1 MIPTK
6 FNFNFSIRTNRKRE
20 KMENNSSMKIGV
32 MTVFAVSGSMVLLIH
47 RVHKHMLKN
56 FLEKFEVE
64 ICGYTPHD
72 EHKSLDES
80 PKKHQIKK
88 KVRFAEYVL
97 EFPIEKTQHIM
108 KDDKVLVGERVQ
120 NCGCEELKDIM
131 PYTNNMYRGILK
143 HRN

>member
-1 MIPTK
+1 
-6 FNFNFSIRTNRKRE
+6 
-20 KMENNSSMKIGV
+20 MENSSMKIGV

-47 RVHKHMLKN
+47 QVHKHMLKN
-56 FLEKFEVE
+56 FMEKFEVE

-97 EFPIEKTQHIM
+97 VFPIEKTQHIM

-120 NCGCEELKDIM
+120 KCGCQELKDIM